1 MEGLQGRPQPFVVGT
16 DSLPAAI
23 LVAIMLAVLAF
34 FFSQSAITNERI
46 WLSLTS
52 LPPATYF
59 RHLIAS
65 KVISLLLVIS
75 PFAVADAVLLALGYG
90 EALGALAVVVFVI
103 PGSYIVEML
112 WAAYFPRERAQ
123 TQLH

>member
-1 MEGLQGRPQPFVVGT
+1 
-16 DSLPAAI
+16 
-23 LVAIMLAVLAF
+23 
-34 FFSQSAITNERI
+34 
-46 WLSLTS
+46 
-52 LPPATYF
+52 
-59 RHLIAS
+59 
-65 KVISLLLVIS
+65 
-75 PFAVADAVLLALGYG
+75 VLLALGYG